1 MRLLLLAWVVTLV
14 MAPSVGHGEPPRFP
28 TTDEAIV
35 LADFLQLDPGISHV
49 DRLSEDT
56 NPAVYAFW
64 EMRVRNDYGRVGGRG
79 REFVAFVE
87 GRLRIAVPKWW
98 TKSLARGAVFPEGD
112 NFNRQLNEY
121 RSLWTTKDGFTFSGP
136 EAVTETDGTLKL
148 SWKDRF
154 GYVKRSDLYA
164 GASAPNSP
172 PTTVVANK
180 ELGRLYVILDDGATL
195 FHGGELVSFDTFTGK
210 VIWRRPLTARFGH
223 PGGGS
228 GNWESFSEIT
238 VENDLVTVFGGRI
251 DGMSIAAFR
260 ARDGEPV
267 LNFYS
272 MLLDPGYR
280 KAVEE
285 TSKSGGPASQ

>member
-1 MRLLLLAWVVTLV
+1 MRLLLLAWVVTLA
-14 MAPSVGHGEPPRFP
+14 MTPSAGQGAPPRFP
-28 TTDEAIV
+28 TTDRAIV
-35 LADFLQLDPGISHV
+35 LADFLQLDPGISHG

-56 NPAVYAFW
+56 NLAVYAFW

-79 REFVAFVE
+79 REFAAFVE

-98 TKSLARGAVFPEGD
+98 TKSLTRGAVFPRGD
-112 NFNRQLNEY
+112 NFNRTIDEY

-154 GYVKRSDLYA
+154 GYVKRSDLHTDA
-164 GASAPNSP
+164 MAPNSH

-180 ELGRLYVILDDGATL
+180 EPGRLYVILDDGAIS
-195 FHGGELVSFDTFTGK
+195 FHGGELVCVDTFNGK
-210 VIWRRPLTARFGH
+210 VIWRQPLTARFGY

-238 VENDLVTVFGGRI
+238 VENDLVTVFGGRAW
-251 DGMSIAAFR
+251 GMSIAAFR

-285 TSKSGGPASQ
+285 TSQ